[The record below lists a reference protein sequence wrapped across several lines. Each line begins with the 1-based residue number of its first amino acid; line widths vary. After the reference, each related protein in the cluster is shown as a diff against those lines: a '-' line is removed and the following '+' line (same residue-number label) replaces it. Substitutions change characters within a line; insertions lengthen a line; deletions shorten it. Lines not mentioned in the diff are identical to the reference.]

1 MSVTLK
7 EVFEG
12 AGYDFN
18 DYDDLQRVKDLLN
31 EADDLGEE
39 VDDAIDYIENRNI
52 EEEKAEAE
60 AEIARD
66 IAYRE
71 ENGKW

>member
-12 AGYDFN
+12 AGYDFD
-18 DYDDLQRVKDLLN
+18 DYDDLQRVKQLLY
-31 EADDLGEE
+31 EADDLFEE
-39 VDDAIDYIENRNI
+39 VDDTIDYIENRNTD
-52 EEEKAEAE
+52 EEKAEAE

-66 IAYRE
+66 IAYRDE
-71 ENGKW
+71 CGEW